1 MIAPD
6 SALAKGGAST
16 GLALALL
23 AFPAAG
29 WGTDWPQ
36 YRGPTSLGVSPDPIL
51 TSWPEGG
58 PPVLWRNASLTNGFS
73 CLVVSQGRA
82 FTLISKQDAGGRFEY
97 CVGLDAA
104 TGTELWATP
113 IGVAPW
119 DPAVSYNG
127 GAGTFPY
134 VTGDG
139 PRTTPCVASGRVV
152 ALSGRMNLV
161 GLNATNG
168 SVVWSNNLKTAY
180 GASEIA
186 WENGASP
193 CLDQDLVFVNL
204 NTAADNRTLAAFR
217 IADGSLA
224 WSSQNEG
231 LTHATPVVATIEGVR
246 QVIFPTVS
254 GLVSLERN
262 TGALLW
268 KFAYPFG
275 PISTSMGAGPVVYSN
290 LVYCTAAYFRGAA
303 AARITYSNSTW
314 TVTQL
319 YYKNSSAGL
328 NYRSIWMTPVCHEGY
343 VYTLC
348 GENSSFLTP
357 PLNCIELSTGE
368 LKWSTNNFGMG
379 GLILVDTNLVVLT
392 EDGQVVLARATPAA
406 YHELARY
413 RAFDLDAANPGKC
426 WNNPTYADGRL
437 YARSTRGGIALDVSV
452 PLPPP
457 PLTLLPPR
465 FLNST
470 QLQLVVSTANGTPIP
485 SNRLPK
491 IEVRST
497 NSLGGPPLQWPRLTN
512 PLVLAP
518 DGLARLTN
526 TVSPGGTRQFFQLL
540 EQP

>member
-1 MIAPD
+1 M
-6 SALAKGGAST
+6 
-16 GLALALL
+16 
-23 AFPAAG
+23 
-29 WGTDWPQ
+29 
-36 YRGPTSLGVSPDPIL
+36 
-51 TSWPEGG
+51 
-58 PPVLWRNASLTNGFS
+58 LWRNASLTNGFS

-452 PLPPP
+452 PLQP

-470 QLQLVVSTANGTPIP
+470 QLQLVVSTANGTTIP